1 MYFNLAPQIGG
12 KSQGD
17 RLDQVTASPNFQD
30 GKFQNPIPTSMDMP
44 MGAMASVMWEFMIG
58 ESNREPISTI
68 EVIRFEPETFARLP
82 KEEIAISWFGHSS
95 LLIRIDGKVLLTDP
109 VFSPRASMFSFMG
122 PKRFKYTQYM
132 TVDDLPQVDAVI
144 LSHDHY
150 DHLDYET
157 ISELKDRVNKFYA
170 PLGVGA
176 HLEEWG
182 VQAGAI
188 TELDWWD
195 STDHEGLGLTLTPA
209 RHFSG
214 RGFSRFETLWGSW
227 VIAGKDQK
235 VFFNGD
241 SGYFPGFKEI
251 GEKYGPFDITLMECG
266 AYNAHLLRRKS

>member
-1 MYFNLAPQIGG
+1 MRVDNLP
-12 KSQGD
+12 
-17 RLDQVTASPNFQD
+17 
-30 GKFQNPIPTSMDMP
+30 
-44 MGAMASVMWEFMIG
+44 
-58 ESNREPISTI
+58 
-68 EVIRFEPETFARLP
+68 
-82 KEEIAISWFGHSS
+82 
-95 LLIRIDGKVLLTDP
+95 LL
-109 VFSPRASMFSFMG
+109 
-122 PKRFKYTQYM
+122 
-132 TVDDLPQVDAVI
+132 DAVI

-157 ISELKDRVNKFYA
+157 ITELKDRVKHFYA

-182 VQAGAI
+182 VPGSAI
-188 TELDWWD
+188 TEMDWWE
-195 STDHEGLGLTLTPA
+195 STSHNGLELTLTPA

-227 VIAGKDQK
+227 VIAGRDQK

-266 AYNAHLLRRKS
+266 AYNEKWAEIHMMPEETVQAHLDLNGEILLPIHWGKFNLSLHPWKEPVERMTQKAKELGVRVCTPEVGDVICIGSRVPSSRWWENYQ